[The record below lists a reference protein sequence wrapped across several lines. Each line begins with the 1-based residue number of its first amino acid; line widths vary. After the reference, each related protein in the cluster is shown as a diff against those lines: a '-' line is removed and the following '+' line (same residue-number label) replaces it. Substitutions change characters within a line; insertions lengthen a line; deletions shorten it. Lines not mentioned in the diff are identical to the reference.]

1 MAAGPKLDLKNPK
14 YELYEQELQDL
25 NREVAYHPDLQEILR
40 KQEEKD
46 FYVQL
51 ADIALFCGVVL
62 EGDYSKA
69 DVLKLCT
76 VLTKKLYERRTGIM
90 IHIN

>member
-1 MAAGPKLDLKNPK
+1 MTSSPKLDLKNPV

-25 NREVAYHPDLQEILR
+25 NQEVTFHPDLQEILR
-40 KQEEKD
+40 QQTEKD

-62 EGDYSKA
+62 EGDYTKS
-69 DVLKLCT
+69 DVLRLCT
-76 VLTKKLYERRTGIM
+76 ILTKKLYERRTGIM
-90 IHIN
+90 LHIQ